1 MKVTEGSAV
10 QLVQKTC
17 DHLALTSQQ
26 LTICRT
32 MTTGKLAGAASV
44 ITMSLPTSPPQ
55 SLWSRL
61 VDDIGW
67 ITKIHS
73 ESISRK
79 KLSKILF
86 STKMCQEIEYCPKLE
101 TKKIVEE
108 EVDAPY
114 W

>member
-1 MKVTEGSAV
+1 LSYHDDREISRCCIFHYVP
-10 QLVQKTC
+10 L
-17 DHLALTSQQ
+17 
-26 LTICRT
+26 I
-32 MTTGKLAGAASV
+32 
-44 ITMSLPTSPPQ
+44 SPPQ